1 MKTQDIHSKKS
12 ISVSNL
18 LISKMTKQLQ
28 AATSQQNKQL
38 PWACTSFFP
47 LSERTCFSIFMPKCN
62 GPHRATI
69 QKGPLKGL
77 LFFIDKKG
85 THRDHFFSQVQ
96 TFVDDRKHQ
105 YCLYRN
111 LHLNRLIVCPFS
123 EGAHID
129 LIQICVKVMI
139 ASVKFNLLMNL
150 CI

>member
-1 MKTQDIHSKKS
+1 MKTQDIHSKTS
-12 ISVSNL
+12 ISVSHL

-47 LSERTCFSIFMPKCN
+47 LSETTCFSIFMPKCN
-62 GPHRATI
+62 GPHMATI

-77 LFFIDKKG
+77 FFLQIRREP
-85 THRDHFFSQVQ
+85 TETIFSQVQ
-96 TFVDDRKHQ
+96 TFVDDPKHQ

-123 EGAHID
+123 EGGHID